1 MTLLS
6 SINLSVVSG
15 TGTTSSNFISILSN
29 LTNVGFFLVEKKI
42 IERGSPVGAK
52 SSKPDLPTENTLVV
66 MFRFCL
72 DSDLK
77 KKDPSF

>member
-1 MTLLS
+1 M
-6 SINLSVVSG
+6 
-15 TGTTSSNFISILSN
+15 
-29 LTNVGFFLVEKKI
+29 FFFFGEKKI

-52 SSKPDLPTENTLVV
+52 SSKPDLPTENTLVE
-66 MFRFCL
+66 MFCL

>member
-29 LTNVGFFLVEKKI
+29 LTNVFFFVKKKI

-52 SSKPDLPTENTLVV
+52 SSKPDLPTENTLVE

-72 DSDLK
+72 DSD
-77 KKDPSF
+77 F

>member
-1 MTLLS
+1 M
-6 SINLSVVSG
+6 
-15 TGTTSSNFISILSN
+15 
-29 LTNVGFFLVEKKI
+29 FFFFFGEKKI

-52 SSKPDLPTENTLVV
+52 SSKPDLPTENTLVE